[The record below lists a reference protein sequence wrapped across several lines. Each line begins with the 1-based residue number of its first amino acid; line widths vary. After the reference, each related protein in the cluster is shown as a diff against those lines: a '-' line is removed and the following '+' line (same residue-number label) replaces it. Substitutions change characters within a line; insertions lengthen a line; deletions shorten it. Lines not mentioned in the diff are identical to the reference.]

1 MSNRVKAILAEIKK
15 QSSDFVSK
23 HNIAPNAVIM
33 DASDFSCLIQ
43 YAKQELQ
50 IESSI
55 RESHIDGLRIVTTYD
70 CRIMVVL
77 E

>member
-1 MSNRVKAILAEIKK
+1 MSSRVKAILDEIRK
-15 QSSDFVSK
+15 QAADFVIN

-50 IESSI
+50 FETSI
-55 RESHIDGLRIVTTYD
+55 RESRINGLRIITTYD

>member
-1 MSNRVKAILAEIKK
+1 MSNRVKVILAEIRK
-15 QSSDFVSK
+15 QAADFVIK
-23 HNIAPNAVIM
+23 HNIVPNAVIM

-50 IESSI
+50 FETSI
-55 RESHIDGLRIVTTYD
+55 RISNIDGLRIITTYD

>member
-1 MSNRVKAILAEIKK
+1 MSNRVKVILAEIRK
-15 QSSDFVSK
+15 QASDFVIN
-23 HNIAPNAVIM
+23 HNIAPNTVIM

-50 IESSI
+50 FETSI
-55 RESHIDGLRIVTTYD
+55 REAHIDGLRIITTYD